1 MLTHVLVVV
10 SASASAD
17 DRSYTFQSLD
27 PEFLRTPVSPSYS
40 QHVPSVS
47 PAAYDRED
55 GDYIAQFDSPGGRPV
70 QIVIKSP
77 VTHQDDDVPA
87 IAPGQTVAD
96 YLNGAF
102 LVDGKPRSGTVIRFP
117 KGTYSFEFPLSS
129 NCDSHYVHWQL
140 PAGASDLVIDGQ
152 GSTVNFSDLCPG
164 LNLPGV
170 QRVTLKNFR
179 FAWPHLQIATIA
191 TVTAI
196 GGNGTTGYTY
206 DVRIDPAHAANMPPM
221 LAAATSWDRDE
232 NHWDLVNIDDDIS
245 YGDGVTSGVP
255 QQCTETP
262 GARKIEG
269 CDVKGIP
276 SFGVQLKVGETLL
289 LRHYNFASA
298 ISGTGEDIT
307 LDNITVESAIGTA
320 FVFNQGRGF
329 HITRSALTR
338 MPNQPIS
345 GTGNAFMFDIAV
357 SGDVVIEDSSF
368 GYQGDDGFDMNTQI
382 TRFTPTPVNNTTPMT
397 TFPFNASRPSE
408 LQWPA
413 FGGPPYGAQQGD
425 TIALFDNT
433 LAFRGVAK
441 VTSATLQAD
450 GSTSALAIDHPAES
464 DLAKAGFIAADLSI
478 GAGAR
483 YLIRN
488 NTFAYNRARALLLQT
503 PFGWVDHNRFIG
515 QTLKSLYVLASQ
527 YWGEGPGAHELI
539 VSHNVFDSRR
549 HRSDFLALDLLQE
562 AADFPNSED
571 EMAGATA
578 AIASVNQNIIVADNR
593 FSVDK
598 ATANVNLSS
607 AKNVLFSGND
617 FNLMHDGRETGTYQL
632 PVAVHDAAHIHFDDG
647 NRFDPAWLSVASCAQ
662 SRLLTLL
669 TPSPNVAVYTPAACG
684 IVATVSDLVFERRR
698 WPY

>member
-1 MLTHVLVVV
+1 VTVNAP
-10 SASASAD
+10 ASAND
-17 DRSYTFQSLD
+17 QSYAFQSLH
-27 PEFLRTPVSPSYS
+27 PEFLRTHVGPSYS
-40 QHVPSVS
+40 QHVPSIS
-47 PAAYDRED
+47 PAAYDQED
-55 GDYIAQFDSPGGRPV
+55 GDYIAEFDSPGGRPV
-70 QIVIKSP
+70 RIVIKSP
-77 VTHQDDDVPA
+77 VTHQDYDVPA
-87 IAPGQTVAD
+87 IAPGQSVAD

-102 LVDGKPRSGTVIRFP
+102 LADGKPRSGTVIRFP

-129 NCDSHYVHWQL
+129 NCDSHFVHWQL
-140 PAGASDLVIDGQ
+140 PAGASDLVVDGQ
-152 GSTVNFSDLCPG
+152 GSTVNFSDLCLG
-164 LNLPGV
+164 LNLAGV
-170 QRVTLKNFR
+170 QRVTFKNFR
-179 FAWPHLQIATIA
+179 FAWPHLQIGTVA

-196 GGNGTTGYTY
+196 GGNGTSGYTY
-206 DVRIDPAHAANMPPM
+206 DVRIDPAHAANMPAM

-232 NHWDLVNIDDDIS
+232 NHWDLINIDDDIS
-245 YGDGVTSGVP
+245 YGDGVTNGVP
-255 QQCTETP
+255 LQCTEPP
-262 GARKIEG
+262 GERKIAG

-276 SFGVQLKVGETLL
+276 SYGVQLKVGETLL
-289 LRHYNFASA
+289 LRHYSFASA

-307 LDNITVESAIGTA
+307 LDNISVENAIGTA
-320 FVFNQGRGF
+320 FLFNQGRSF
-329 HITRSALTR
+329 HITRSTLTR

-345 GTGNAFMFDIAV
+345 GAGNAFMFNIAV

-382 TRFTPTPVNNTTPMT
+382 ARFTPTPVNNATPMA
-397 TFPFNASRPSE
+397 TFQFNASRPSE

-433 LAFRGVAK
+433 LAFRSIAK

-450 GSTSALAIDHPAES
+450 GSTSTLVLDHPAEP

-539 VSHNVFDSRR
+539 VSNNVFDSRR

-578 AIASVNQNIIVADNR
+578 AVASVNQNIVVAHNR

-598 ATANVNLSS
+598 VTANVNVSS
-607 AKNVLFSGND
+607 AKNVVFSGND
-617 FNLMHDGRETGTYQL
+617 FDLVHDDRDADTYQL
-632 PVAVHDAAHIHFDDG
+632 PVAVHDAAHIYFDNG
-647 NRFDPAWLSVASCAQ
+647 NRFDPAWLSIASCAQ
-662 SRLLTLL
+662 SRLLGLL
-669 TPSPNVAVYTPAACG
+669 TPSPNVTVYTPAACG
-684 IVATVSDLVFERRR
+684 IVATTSDLVFKPRR
-698 WPY
+698 